1 MLLSLRNTFDV
12 RPGLIGSGALMALTA
27 RPPFRN
33 NMRRHDIAVD
43 VIRQWALARYR
54 RDFGRDH
61 PEFGRDKGKR
71 GLGDHEARLNAL
83 FLDFQKG
90 VDAGRLFLSS
100 LAAHDPACQKS
111 GEGRIGFTLD
121 GEQSEL
127 TFPAVKHQKS
137 IATLVAEKVAK
148 KAFEKV
154 EPKNIRQERWEKW
167 QSVIH
172 IAAAFA
178 VTIDANER
186 ISGPRP
192 WIAIC
197 RSMLADADR
206 SDQADSI
213 ATIANAF
220 LQKAEDFRLFQKAN
234 PFPVRIID

>member
-12 RPGLIGSGALMALTA
+12 RPGLIGFTALMALTA

-43 VIRQWALARYR
+43 IIRQWALARYR
-54 RDFGRDH
+54 KDFGRDH

-71 GLGDHEARLNAL
+71 GPGDHEARLNAL

-100 LAAHDPACQKS
+100 LAAHDPAYRKDGMGKIS
-111 GEGRIGFTLD
+111 FTVD
-121 GEQSEL
+121 GERSEL

-137 IATLVAEKVAK
+137 IATLVAENEAK
-148 KAFEKV
+148 RAYERV
-154 EPKNIRQERWEKW
+154 DPKNIRQERWDKW
-167 QSVIH
+167 LSVIH

-186 ISGPRP
+186 IFGPRP
-192 WIAIC
+192 WIAHC
-197 RSMLADADR
+197 RLMMADADR
-206 SDQADSI
+206 TDQADSI

-234 PFPVRIID
+234 PYPVRVIE